1 MSNRL
6 AYTAGVLLGKGNFKI
21 TENKTDFENYDG
33 PKINYSVEFNDNSLQ
48 ILPDGLL
55 YETGIKN
62 KPLNIEV
69 TFEYGL
75 PEFCNISTDGNTT
88 FENSKPNKYYKLF
101 LEKQKDFFQN
111 NIIGFDIFSAVFY
124 IISRYEEYGD
134 YIPDTY
140 SRFCGKDS
148 MMFKNNL
155 HTKPLVDIWRQTL
168 YNKLKEIFP
177 MVQLPEV
184 KYTILAT
191 IDIDRL
197 YLYKE
202 KGLIKSLGGI
212 AKDILNG
219 KFAEVSK
226 RLKVLTGKDSDP
238 HDNLSTII
246 DYYKKQNIEL
256 KVFWLLGDKS
266 KYDNNL
272 PFDHEYQKSIIQKV
286 SEYAEVGIHPSYNSY
301 NNITQIKFEKQK
313 LETILGKPVTA
324 SRQHFL
330 RLKLPQ
336 TYKQLLQAGITHD
349 YTMGWHDIIG
359 FRAGTAHTF
368 NWYDIENETETILQ
382 ITPFVAM
389 DVTLKNYMNLNI
401 EQASIVIADLQNEIK
416 KYGGTF
422 VTIAHNES
430 LSGWGEW
437 RNWDAYLK

>member
-6 AYTAGVLLGKGNFKI
+6 DYTACVIFGKRNFKI
-21 TENKTDFENYDG
+21 TENKTDFENHDG
-33 PKINYSVEFNDNSLQ
+33 PKINYGAEHDDNSLH

-62 KPLNIEV
+62 LSPSFD
-69 TFEYGL
+69 T
-75 PEFCNISTDGNTT
+75 
-88 FENSKPNKYYKLF
+88 SKDFSRLF
-101 LEKQKDFFQN
+101 LDKSDNFFQN

-124 IISRYEEYGD
+124 IVSRYEEYGN
-134 YIPDTY
+134 YTPDEHG
-140 SRFCGKDS
+140 RFCGKNS
-148 MMFKNNL
+148 TMYKNNI
-155 HTKPLVDIWRQTL
+155 HTKPLVDIWRQIV
-168 YNKLKEIFP
+168 YNKLKESFDCAQDGTI
-177 MVQLPEV
+177 
-184 KYTILAT
+184 KYNTLAT

-202 KGLIKSLGGI
+202 KGLVKSCGGLI
-212 AKDILNG
+212 KDILKGNF
-219 KFAEVSK
+219 KNVSK
-226 RLKVLTGKDSDP
+226 RLNVLMGKDVDP
-238 HDNLSTII
+238 HDNLSKIV
-246 DYYKKQNIEL
+246 DYYKKQNTEL

-272 PFDHEYQKSIIQKV
+272 SYTHPEQKSIIQKV

-301 NNITQIKFEKQK
+301 NNPEQIKTEKQR

-330 RLKLPQ
+330 RMKLPQ
-336 TYKQLLQAGITHD
+336 TYQQLIQAGITDD

-401 EQASIVIADLQNEIK
+401 EQATIILNDLQNEIK
-416 KYGGTF
+416 KYVGTYA
-422 VTIAHNES
+422 TIAHNES

-437 RNWDAYLK
+437 DGWDAYI